1 MKKPG
6 SGPDGHIRVAVHKSQ
21 GRLLRVVLGKP
32 TSDGPSTLVD
42 GSGDSTGLAGVT
54 A

>member
-1 MKKPG
+1 MKKLG

-32 TSDGPSTLVD
+32 TSDGPSTLVTAPAIRP
-42 GSGDSTGLAGVT
+42 DSRM
-54 A
+54 